1 MNTNQ
6 FGGRI
11 NFLLQRRESFMLLI
25 LFFVFAVMS
34 VLRPDTFF
42 TQENMFNILKQISL
56 ISIIAI
62 GQTFI
67 LITGGIDLSVGYSLG
82 LVGIVMTKFMSIG
95 LDPKIAIGL
104 GLITGVAAGFMN
116 GLLITTLKLPPFIV
130 TLGMANI
137 ARGFTYVITKGFPI
151 SLNNGFISDLGNGY
165 WGPIPIMTV
174 IMLCLVGSAHY
185 LLSST
190 TFGNRILGIGGN
202 ETAALLSGINVKRYK
217 ILVYTITG
225 FLCGIAGIIMVGR
238 LNGGN
243 PNAGLNFD
251 MDSIA
256 ASIVGGTAISGGEG
270 TILGTIL
277 GALLLGTIRNALVLL
292 NVNMYWQTV
301 VVGVI
306 IIAVCGI
313 DNFAQSKKS

>member
-1 MNTNQ
+1 MSNNHL
-6 FGGRI
+6 GVKVNALI
-11 NFLLQRRESFMLLI
+11 QRRESFMLLFII
-25 LFFVFAVMS
+25 LVFAAMS
-34 VLRPDTFF
+34 LLAPDTFF
-42 TQENMFNILKQISL
+42 TEENLFNILKQISL

-82 LVGIVMTKFMSIG
+82 LVGIVMTKFLSFG
-95 LDPKIAIGL
+95 LDPKVAILL
-104 GLITGVAAGFMN
+104 GLLTGVTVGFLN

-151 SLNNGFISDLGNGY
+151 PLDNEFISELGNGY
-165 WGPIPIMTV
+165 WGAIPIMTV
-174 IMLCLVGSAHY
+174 IMLILVLVAHFT
-185 LLSST
+185 LSST
-190 TFGNRILGIGGN
+190 TFGNRVLGIGGN
-202 ETAALLSGINVKRYK
+202 ETATLLSGINVKKYK
-217 ILVYTITG
+217 IIVYTITG
-225 FLCGIAGIIMVGR
+225 FLCGIAGTIMVGR

-256 ASIVGGTAISGGEG
+256 AAIVGGTALAGGEG
-270 TILGTIL
+270 SIVGTIL

>member
-1 MNTNQ
+1 MSERHFGIKTNSL
-6 FGGRI
+6 I
-11 NFLLQRRESFMLLI
+11 QRRESFMLLI
-25 LFFVFAVMS
+25 LIFVFIIMS
-34 VLRPDTFF
+34 FLQPDTFF

-67 LITGGIDLSVGYSLG
+67 MITGGIDLSVGYSLG
-82 LVGIVMTKFMSIG
+82 LVGIVMTKFLSLG
-95 LDPKIAIGL
+95 LEPGLAIGL
-104 GLITGVAAGFMN
+104 GLITGVTVGFLN
-116 GLLITTLKLPPFIV
+116 GWLITTLKLPPFIV

-151 SLNNGFISDLGNGY
+151 ALDNQFVSELGNGY
-165 WGPIPIMTV
+165 WGPIPIMTIIMILLV
-174 IMLCLVGSAHY
+174 IAAHFM
-185 LLSST
+185 LSST

-202 ETAALLSGINVKRYK
+202 ETAILLSGISVKRYK

-225 FLCGIAGIIMVGR
+225 LLCGIAGTIMVGR

-256 ASIVGGTAISGGEG
+256 ASIVGGTALAGGEG
-270 TILGTIL
+270 TIVGTII

-313 DNFAQSKKS
+313 DNYAQSKKS

>member
-1 MNTNQ
+1 MSNHQ
-6 FGGRI
+6 FGI
-11 NFLLQRRESFMLLI
+11 KVNSLIQRRESFMLLI
-25 LFFVFAVMS
+25 LIFVFAGMS
-34 VLRPDTFF
+34 ILRPDTFF

-82 LVGIVMTKFMSIG
+82 LAGIVMTKFLSLG
-95 LDPKIAIGL
+95 LEPGIAIGL
-104 GLITGVAAGFMN
+104 GLFTGVAIGFLN
-116 GLLITTLKLPPFIV
+116 GLIITTLKLPPFIV

-151 SLNNGFISDLGNGY
+151 SLDNELISALGNGY
-165 WGPIPIMTV
+165 WGPIPIMTA
-174 IMLCLVGSAHY
+174 IMILLVFIAHY
-185 LLSST
+185 MLSST
-190 TFGNRILGIGGN
+190 PFGNRILGIGGN
-202 ETAALLSGINVKRYK
+202 ETATLLSGISVKKYK
-217 ILVYTITG
+217 VLVYTITG
-225 FLCGIAGIIMVGR
+225 LLCGIAGTIMVGR

-270 TILGTIL
+270 TVVGTIL

-306 IIAVCGI
+306 IISVCGI

>member
-6 FGGRI
+6 FGGKI
-11 NFLLQRRESFMLLI
+11 NSLLQRRESFMLLI

-82 LVGIVMTKFMSIG
+82 LVGIVMTKFMSMG
-95 LDPKIAIGL
+95 LDPKIAIGM
-104 GLITGVAAGFMN
+104 GLITGITAGFMN

-165 WGPIPIMTV
+165 WGPIPIMTI
-174 IMLCLVGSAHY
+174 IMLGLVGGAHY

-217 ILVYTITG
+217 ILVYTIAG
-225 FLCGIAGIIMVGR
+225 FLCGIAGTIMVGR

-270 TILGTIL
+270 TVLGTIL

>member
-1 MNTNQ
+1 MNNNQ
-6 FGGRI
+6 LGVKVNSLI
-11 NFLLQRRESFMLLI
+11 QRRESFMLVIII
-25 LFFVFAVMS
+25 LVFIAMTI
-34 VLRPDTFF
+34 LAPDTFF
-42 TQENMFNILKQISL
+42 TEENLFNILKQISL

-62 GQTFI
+62 GQTFV

-82 LVGIVMTKFMSIG
+82 LVGIVMTKFLSLG
-95 LDPKIAIGL
+95 LDPKVAISL
-104 GLITGVAAGFMN
+104 GLLTGVTIGFLN
-116 GLLITTLKLPPFIV
+116 GFLITTLKLPPFIV

-151 SLNNGFISDLGNGY
+151 ALDNKFISALGNGY

-174 IMLCLVGSAHY
+174 IMIVLVAIAHFT
-185 LLSST
+185 LSST
-190 TFGNRILGIGGN
+190 TFGNRVLGIGGN
-202 ETAALLSGINVKRYK
+202 ETATLLSGINVKKYK
-217 ILVYTITG
+217 IIVYTIVG
-225 FLCGIAGIIMVGR
+225 FLCGIAGTIMVGR

-251 MDSIA
+251 MDTIA
-256 ASIVGGTAISGGEG
+256 AAIVGGTALSGGEG
-270 TILGTIL
+270 SIVGTIL

>member
-1 MNTNQ
+1 MSNHPLGAKVNTL
-6 FGGRI
+6 I
-11 NFLLQRRESFMLLI
+11 QRRESFMLLFII
-25 LFFVFAVMS
+25 LVFAAMS
-34 VLRPDTFF
+34 ILKPDTFF
-42 TQENMFNILKQISL
+42 TEENLFNILKQISL

-82 LVGIVMTKFMSIG
+82 LVGIVMTKFLSLG
-95 LDPKIAIGL
+95 LDPKVAIVL
-104 GLITGVAAGFMN
+104 GLLTGVTIGFLN
-116 GLLITTLKLPPFIV
+116 GFLITTLKLPPFIV

-151 SLNNGFISDLGNGY
+151 PLDNEFISVLGNGY
-165 WGPIPIMTV
+165 WGAIPIMTI
-174 IMLCLVGSAHY
+174 IMLILVLIAHFT
-185 LLSST
+185 LSST
-190 TFGNRILGIGGN
+190 TFGNRVLGIGGN
-202 ETAALLSGINVKRYK
+202 ETATLLSGINVKKYK
-217 ILVYTITG
+217 IMVYTIAG
-225 FLCGIAGIIMVGR
+225 FLCGIAGTIMVGR

-256 ASIVGGTAISGGEG
+256 AAIVGGTALAGGEG
-270 TILGTIL
+270 SIVGTLL